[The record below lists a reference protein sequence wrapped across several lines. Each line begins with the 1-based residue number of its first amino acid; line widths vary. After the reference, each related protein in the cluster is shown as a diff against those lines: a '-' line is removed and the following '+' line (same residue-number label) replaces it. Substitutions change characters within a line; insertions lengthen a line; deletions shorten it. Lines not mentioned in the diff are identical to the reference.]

1 MNIIIEK
8 ERCSGCGACLAS
20 CPKEAISMQRD
31 SEGFDFPHIDQT
43 LCIDCGLCQ
52 KVCPPLHYEERT
64 DKRLKKNSVQRGF
77 AARNK
82 NYEQRLISSSGSI
95 FAVLAQYV
103 LSMGGAVVGVAYD
116 DIFNAEYKIIES
128 DAELPLI
135 QGSKYLQCKPSREI
149 FKKIREIL
157 KTGRIVLFSGLACQ
171 VEGLHTFL
179 RKDYDNLVCIDLICM
194 GIPSAE
200 VWQIYLNTYFKGEK
214 ILNVNFKEKSVGWNH
229 FNLAITTDKQD
240 FKQWGMI
247 NPYFKSMF
255 NTYNMRRSCFVCPF
269 KRIEREADITLA
281 DCWGAS
287 RLVPQIDDNKGLSS
301 VIVHSDKGLSL
312 WSEVASMVDCVELPL
327 EEIISGNTNMI
338 ENRTCDY
345 KNRRVFYKLLLSKHP
360 QKAFQFAERQGVAKK
375 PNISRR
381 IINKLKSILKKLF
394 RS

>member
-1 MNIIIEK
+1 MDVIIEK
-8 ERCSGCGACLAS
+8 ERCSGCGACMAS
-20 CPKEAISMQRD
+20 CPKDAISMQRD
-31 SEGFDFPHIDQT
+31 SEGFDFPHIDET

-52 KVCPPLHYEERT
+52 KVCPPLHYAERIN
-64 DKRLKKNSVQRGF
+64 KRLDKNSVQRGF

-82 NYEQRLISSSGSI
+82 NFEQRLVSSSGSI

-116 DIFNAEYKIIES
+116 DKFNAEYKIIES

-149 FKKIREIL
+149 FKQIREIL
-157 KTGRIVLFSGLACQ
+157 KTGRNVLFSGFACQ
-171 VEGLHTFL
+171 VEGLHSFL

-200 VWQIYLNTYFKGEK
+200 VWQIYLNSFFKGEK

-229 FNLAITTDKQD
+229 FNLAITTDKQE

-255 NTYNMRRSCFVCPF
+255 YTYNMRRSCFVCPF

-301 VIVHSDKGLSL
+301 VIVHSEKGLSL
-312 WSEVASMVDCVELPL
+312 WSKVASLLDSIELPL
-327 EEIISGNTNMI
+327 EEIIKGNTNMI

-345 KNRRVFYKLLLSKHP
+345 EKRSIFYKLLLSKQP
-360 QKAFQFAERQGVAKK
+360 QKAFLFAERQGVTKK
-375 PNISRR
+375 PNILRR
-381 IINKLKSILKKLF
+381 LINKLKTYSKII
-394 RS
+394 

>member
-1 MNIIIEK
+1 
-8 ERCSGCGACLAS
+8 
-20 CPKEAISMQRD
+20 MQRD

-52 KVCPPLHYEERT
+52 KVCPPLHYEDRT
-64 DKRLKKNSVQRGF
+64 DKRLNKNSVQRGF

-82 NYEQRLISSSGSI
+82 NYEQRLVSSSGSI
-95 FAVLAQYV
+95 FTVLAQYV
-103 LSMGGAVVGVAYD
+103 ISTGGVAVGVAYD
-116 DIFNAEYKIIES
+116 AEFNTEYKIIDS
-128 DAELPLI
+128 IADLPLI

-312 WSEVASMVDCVELPL
+312 WSKVASMVDCVELPL

-375 PNISRR
+375 PNILRR

>member
-1 MNIIIEK
+1 MDVIIEK
-8 ERCSGCGACLAS
+8 ERCSGCGACMAS

-31 SEGFDFPHIDQT
+31 SEGFDFPHIDET

-52 KVCPPLHYEERT
+52 KVCPPLHYAERIN
-64 DKRLKKNSVQRGF
+64 KRLDKNSVQRGF

-82 NYEQRLISSSGSI
+82 NFEQRLVSSSGSI

-116 DIFNAEYKIIES
+116 DKFNAEYKIIES

-149 FKKIREIL
+149 FKQIREIL
-157 KTGRIVLFSGLACQ
+157 KTGRNVLFSGLACQ
-171 VEGLHTFL
+171 VEGLHSFL

-200 VWQIYLNTYFKGEK
+200 VWQIYLNSFFKGEK

-229 FNLAITTDKQD
+229 FNLAITTDKQE

-255 NTYNMRRSCFVCPF
+255 YTYNMRRSCFVCPF

-301 VIVHSDKGLSL
+301 VIVHSEKGLSL
-312 WSEVASMVDCVELPL
+312 WSKVASLVDSIELPL
-327 EEIISGNTNMI
+327 EEIIKGNTNMI

-345 KNRRVFYKLLLSKHP
+345 EKRSIFYKLLLSKQP
-360 QKAFQFAERQGVAKK
+360 QKAFLFAERQGVTKK
-375 PNISRR
+375 PNILRR
-381 IINKLKSILKKLF
+381 LINKLKTYSKII
-394 RS
+394 

>member
-8 ERCSGCGACLAS
+8 ERCSGCGACMAS
-20 CPKEAISMQRD
+20 CPKEAISMLRD

-52 KVCPPLHYEERT
+52 KVCPPLHYEDRT
-64 DKRLKKNSVQRGF
+64 DKRLDKNSVQRGF

-82 NYEQRLISSSGSI
+82 NYEQRFISSSGSI

-135 QGSKYLQCKPSREI
+135 QGSKYLQCKPSRGI
-149 FKKIREIL
+149 FKEIREIL

-179 RKDYDNLVCIDLICM
+179 RKDYDNLVCVDLICM

-214 ILNVNFKEKSVGWNH
+214 S
-229 FNLAITTDKQD
+229 
-240 FKQWGMI
+240 
-247 NPYFKSMF
+247 
-255 NTYNMRRSCFVCPF
+255 
-269 KRIEREADITLA
+269 
-281 DCWGAS
+281 
-287 RLVPQIDDNKGLSS
+287 
-301 VIVHSDKGLSL
+301 
-312 WSEVASMVDCVELPL
+312 
-327 EEIISGNTNMI
+327 
-338 ENRTCDY
+338 
-345 KNRRVFYKLLLSKHP
+345 
-360 QKAFQFAERQGVAKK
+360 
-375 PNISRR
+375 
-381 IINKLKSILKKLF
+381 
-394 RS
+394 

>member
-1 MNIIIEK
+1 MDVIIEK
-8 ERCSGCGACLAS
+8 ERCSGCGACMAS
-20 CPKEAISMQRD
+20 CPKDAISMQRD
-31 SEGFDFPHIDQT
+31 SEGFDFPHIDET

-52 KVCPPLHYEERT
+52 KVCPPLHYAERIN
-64 DKRLKKNSVQRGF
+64 KRLDKNSVQRGF

-82 NYEQRLISSSGSI
+82 NFEQRLVSSSGSI

-103 LSMGGAVVGVAYD
+103 LSLGGAVVGVAYD
-116 DIFNAEYKIIES
+116 DKFNAEYKIIES

-149 FKKIREIL
+149 FKQIREIL
-157 KTGRIVLFSGLACQ
+157 KTGRTVLFSGLACQ
-171 VEGLHTFL
+171 VEGLHSYL

-200 VWQIYLNTYFKGEK
+200 VWQIYLNSFFKGEK

-229 FNLAITTDKQD
+229 FNLAITTDKQE

-255 NTYNMRRSCFVCPF
+255 YTYNMRRSCFVCPF

-301 VIVHSDKGLSL
+301 VIVHSEKGLSL
-312 WSEVASMVDCVELPL
+312 WSKVASLVDSIELPL
-327 EEIISGNTNMI
+327 EEIIKGNTNMI
-338 ENRTCDY
+338 ENRTCDN
-345 KNRRVFYKLLLSKHP
+345 KKRSIFYKLLLSKQP
-360 QKAFQFAERQGVAKK
+360 QKAFLFAERQGVTKN
-375 PNISRR
+375 PNILRR
-381 IINKLKSILKKLF
+381 IINKLKTYSKII
-394 RS
+394 

>member
-1 MNIIIEK
+1 MDVIIEK
-8 ERCSGCGACLAS
+8 ERCSGCGACMAS
-20 CPKEAISMQRD
+20 CPKDAISMQRD
-31 SEGFDFPHIDQT
+31 SEGFDFPHIDET

-52 KVCPPLHYEERT
+52 KVCPPLHYAERIN
-64 DKRLKKNSVQRGF
+64 KRLDKNSVQRGF

-82 NYEQRLISSSGSI
+82 NFEQRLVSSSGSI

-103 LSMGGAVVGVAYD
+103 LSLGGAVVGVAYD
-116 DIFNAEYKIIES
+116 DKFNAEYKIIES

-149 FKKIREIL
+149 FKQIREIL
-157 KTGRIVLFSGLACQ
+157 KTGRTVLFSGLACQ
-171 VEGLHTFL
+171 VEGLHSYL

-200 VWQIYLNTYFKGEK
+200 VWQIYLNSFFKGEK

-229 FNLAITTDKQD
+229 FNLAITTDKQE

-255 NTYNMRRSCFVCPF
+255 YTYNMRRSCFVCPF

-301 VIVHSDKGLSL
+301 VIVHSEKGLSL
-312 WSEVASMVDCVELPL
+312 WSKVASLVDSIELPL
-327 EEIISGNTNMI
+327 EEIIKGNTNMI
-338 ENRTCDY
+338 ENRTCDN
-345 KNRRVFYKLLLSKHP
+345 KKRSIFYKLLLSKQP
-360 QKAFQFAERQGVAKK
+360 QKAFLFAERQGVTKK
-375 PNISRR
+375 PNILRR
-381 IINKLKSILKKLF
+381 IINKLKTYSKII
-394 RS
+394 

>member
-1 MNIIIEK
+1 
-8 ERCSGCGACLAS
+8 
-20 CPKEAISMQRD
+20 MQRD

-52 KVCPPLHYEERT
+52 KVCPPLHYEDRAKT
-64 DKRLKKNSVQRGF
+64 RLDKNSVQRGF

-128 DAELPLI
+128 DADLPLI
-135 QGSKYLQCKPSREI
+135 QGSKYLQCKPSRGI
-149 FKKIREIL
+149 FKEIREIL

-179 RKDYDNLVCIDLICM
+179 RKDYDNLVCVDLICM

-229 FNLAITTDKQD
+229 FNLAITTGKQE

-255 NTYNMRRSCFVCPF
+255 NTYNIRRSCFVCPF

-312 WSEVASMVDCVELPL
+312 WSKVASMVDCVELPL

-375 PNISRR
+375 PNILRR